1 MNKLI
6 SKLIYFIFTIF
17 VAVTAIF
24 FIIRMAPGDPVENI
38 LGPTA
43 KAEEILKL
51 KNQLG
56 LDQPISVQYLNYIKN
71 IFSLNLGSSIIGNK
85 DIYDLLKIR
94 MSSSFILALS
104 SVSLAAFIGITLGI
118 FSAIKK
124 STHIDFLIRFISLMA
139 LAFPIFSLAPVLV
152 LIFSIKLKWFPV
164 SEWGS
169 LRHMFLPILTLT
181 IPLAAVIAR
190 VSRNKYLEEKNAPWV
205 VVLTAKGLG
214 HFQIVQRILKV
225 SLPTIL
231 TVISIQLS
239 VVIAGTMI
247 TETIYDIP
255 GMGTLLFDA
264 ISGRDYPVVSAVILY
279 STISYMTIYFLID
292 FLNEYIDPRINNGN
306 K

>member
-6 SKLIYFIFTIF
+6 SKLIYFTFTIF
-17 VAVTAIF
+17 IAVTAIF
-24 FIIRMAPGDPVENI
+24 FIVRAAPGDPVENI

-43 KAEEILKL
+43 KIDEIVKL

-56 LDQPISVQYLNYIKN
+56 LDRTLSEQYFSYIKN
-71 IFSLNLGSSIIGNK
+71 LISFNLGTSIVGNK
-85 DIYDLLKIR
+85 DIYELLKTR
-94 MSSSFILALS
+94 MSSSLILAFS
-104 SVSLAAFIGITLGI
+104 SVSFAAFIGIILGI

-124 STHIDFLIRFISLMA
+124 STIIDNFIRFITLMA

-152 LIFSIKLKWFPV
+152 LIFSINLKWFPV

-169 LRHMFLPILTLT
+169 LRHMILPILTLT
-181 IPLAAVIAR
+181 IPLSAVIAR

-205 VVLTAKGLG
+205 VVLTAKGLSQ
-214 HFQIVQRILKV
+214 FQIVMRILKV

-279 STISYMTIYFLID
+279 STISYMTIYFMID
-292 FLNEYIDPRINNGN
+292 FINEYIDPRIDSG
-306 K
+306 KK